1 MEVKK
6 RMQQFTGKQDAARR
20 EASAEAASAV
30 ASGKSGATATRM
42 MQDPFNR
49 ADIAVGAMGV
59 ELAFFGAEQRV
70 ELMKLAEATNLAG
83 LMADLD
89 RQQIYNSL
97 DTSARM
103 TNLALEGLNLQ
114 EREAISRSN
123 NQIDD
128 IGLQARSQM
137 NEARSNRELRPMGPV
152 QLPKPLPIARS
163 LIPQPFTA
171 PRPLQATP
179 GLEPFLPSKPL
190 AAPQPRLGSPI
201 PRLASGA
208 TGTLISSIFQGA
220 ASAASAYAAYQP
232 RPVGTLNPIP

>member
-1 MEVKK
+1 
-6 RMQQFTGKQDAARR
+6 
-20 EASAEAASAV
+20 
-30 ASGKSGATATRM
+30 M

-163 LIPQPFTA
+163 LIPQPFVA
-171 PRPLQATP
+171 PRPMQATS
-179 GLEPFLPSKPL
+179 GLKPFLPNRPL

-220 ASAASAYAAYQP
+220 ASAASAYAQYKP
-232 RPVGTLNPIP
+232 PSVGTLNPIPQSGVGSASSWNTGFLTNLS